1 MSEISTPEGTEHRV
15 GSVSDFDG
23 GARLFIW
30 IDSVEVGVIRYE
42 GEFFAY
48 ANVCPHQ
55 GGPVCE
61 GLIIGKVEED
71 LDELGRVERGRFSE
85 DRIHLVCP
93 WHGME
98 FDLRTGRCAPDP
110 RRRLRRY
117 EVVAK
122 GEDVYVCA

>member
-1 MSEISTPEGTEHRV
+1 MGETTSRRAEHHAGTV
-15 GSVSDFDG
+15 ADFANGVRRFLVVDG
-23 GARLFIW
+23 T
-30 IDSVEVGVIRYE
+30 EVGVIE
-42 GEFFAY
+42 HDGELHAF

-61 GLIIGKVEED
+61 GLIVGKVEEV
-71 LDELGRVERGRFSE
+71 LDEQRRLLASRFST

-117 EVVAK
+117 DVVRR
-122 GEDVYVCA
+122 GDDVYVLA